1 MFKGK
6 YVYRID
12 SKGRV
17 NIPPSFREVLQ
28 SNYDERLVVTNFDL
42 CLVAFPVVE
51 WDLLK
56 ERLQQLSILKEEAL
70 TFMRFFYSGA
80 CQCSLDK
87 QGRILIPLHLREY
100 AKFDKE
106 VVIIGVSNRIEVWN
120 KERWEMFLSESKS
133 LIDSFSA
140 KLLELSQ
147 KT

>member
-6 YVYRID
+6 YIYRLD

-28 SNYDERLVVTNFDL
+28 SNYDERLIVTNFDL
-42 CLVAFPVVE
+42 CLVAFPAVE

-56 ERLQQLSILKEEAL
+56 ERLQQLSILNEKAL
-70 TFMRFFYSGA
+70 NFMRFFYSGA
-80 CQCSLDK
+80 CECVLDR

-100 AKFDKE
+100 AQFDKE

-120 KERWEMFLSESKS
+120 KERWENFLTESKS
-133 LIDSFSA
+133 LIESFSA
-140 KLLELSQ
+140 QLLELSQ
-147 KT
+147 KP